1 MKTLRPDLTAKGWTW
16 ADVERMNIK
25 PGVFQKLGAKSPA
38 NLAKLGRYGL
48 RGARWLLDPIEL
60 LLAAPITAYEGY
72 QGYKQKMTDVESYLG
87 QRAGAGQD
95 FWLPEKH
102 KPAILELMRKRALGT
117 SDEGALAYEPKADT
131 YEFEKLLGKDKDDF
145 LNFVDWQVGQEVSG
159 PREQREYE
167 TAERCGILK
176 INGELSYKV
185 GGRFIKIFP
194 DFDVV

>member
-72 QGYKQKMTDVESYLG
+72 QGYKQKMADVESYLG
-87 QRAGAGQD
+87 QRAGGGED
-95 FWLPEKH
+95 FWLPEEH

-131 YEFEKLLGKDKDDF
+131 YKFEKLLGKDKDDF
-145 LNFVDWQVGQEVSG
+145 LN
-159 PREQREYE
+159 Y
-167 TAERCGILK
+167 L
-176 INGELSYKV
+176 YKMTY
-185 GGRFIKIFP
+185 P
-194 DFDVV
+194 